1 MFDDVEVK
9 AYGETHLLRDLA
21 TASLQGTNTILL
33 KVFDDS
39 VRDEIMKSLTRVDM
53 ELSTSLEGKDIK
65 IKLGTSRKE
74 HVAAGLKKV
83 KTAMEDFK
91 KNVRDIRHKHLEVIK
106 KLSKIVD
113 QETITQLEADINAK
127 IKKAEDAAKKTT
139 DAKEKDLN

>member
-9 AYGETHLLRDLA
+9 AYGETHQLSDLA

-39 VRDEIMKSLTRVDM
+39 VKEEIMKSLTRVEM

-65 IKLGTSRKE
+65 VKLGTSRKE
-74 HVAAGLKKV
+74 LVAAGLKKV
-83 KTAMEDFK
+83 KTAMEEFK
-91 KNVRDIRHKHLEVIK
+91 KDVRDVRHKHLEVVK

-113 QETITQLEADINAK
+113 
-127 IKKAEDAAKKTT
+127 
-139 DAKEKDLN
+139 